1 MIEKGCVFPSDL
13 KCINCASLPWVYW
26 WSSSF
31 PSDCKQISLS
41 IGDSFTPVQTTKR
54 QRNTQEISLWM
65 PSFVLYARQDFL
77 LAPTMGLSTAIH
89 MVTFCPFLWEVPE
102 KCHLG
107 RHWRF
112 LDIWIICLA
121 STLQLL
127 SQIKPSLPQITTL
140 MQDPF
145 LFHSQPGLPN
155 SSRIRIQSLN
165 WNPLKHKIIEHPK
178 LEGTYKDLPHQ
189 LLRYLVCPTWQPSGP
204 HWQLLFFSLQERR
217 PWPCTWTKVASTG
230 SQEML
235 PRAWKLCTSSLPP
248 TS

>member
-41 IGDSFTPVQTTKR
+41 IGDSFTPVQATKR

-178 LEGTYKDLPHQ
+178 LEGTYKDYWAQ
-189 LLRYLVCPTWQPSGP
+189 LLAPPRTTQKSDPISESTVQTLLELWHWGDPSRDNWS
-204 HWQLLFFSLQERR
+204 HSWIKICTE
-217 PWPCTWTKVASTG
+217 TWTTDNVNG
-230 SQEML
+230 RDEI
-235 PRAWKLCTSSLPP
+235 
-248 TS
+248 